1 MNKRN
6 SFVLILIIIC
16 FSIIALLL
24 FKSSRQVYKS
34 KNPLPLSQASRPTS
48 SIPKET
54 IIKLTDSG
62 FVPQSVTIKKNESI
76 RFINTGNKT
85 GTVNSDNHP
94 THTLFPEL
102 NLGEMKKGQ
111 YLVHTFT
118 KTGTYTYHD
127 HYNPGRIGKIV
138 VE

>member
-1 MNKRN
+1 MNRRN

-24 FKSSRQVYKS
+24 FKSSRQVYKN
-34 KNPLPLSQASRPTS
+34 KNPLPLNQAPRPTS
-48 SIPKET
+48 NIPKET

-62 FVPQSVTIKKNESI
+62 FVPQSVIIKKNESI
-76 RFINTGNKT
+76 RWINTGMKT
-85 GTVNSDNHP
+85 GTVNSDDHP
-94 THTLFPEL
+94 THKLYAEL
-102 NLGEMKKGQ
+102 NLGMLKKDQ

-127 HYNPGRIGKIV
+127 HYNPSRTGKIV